1 MPINTGLAPLFR
13 GCQGCQEGVIGD
25 PLQPIP
31 EQSSP
36 TRSLSLF
43 REGEDSRFKFQ
54 VSVKKFPREFLLSDD
69 SLHPVG

>member
-25 PLQPIP
+25 PLQP
-31 EQSSP
+31 
-36 TRSLSLF
+36 SLF